1 MDIPHSNHYLAL
13 SGGVGGAKLVLGLS
27 GVLAPDQMTVV
38 ANTGDDFEHLG
49 LNICPDID
57 TVLYTL
63 ADWNNKELG
72 WGQAEESWNFLAALK
87 RLGVEDWFS
96 LGDRDMAT
104 HILRTQLLGAGAS
117 LSEVIEQLSAKMN
130 IAHRIVPMTDERVRT
145 QVHCR
150 DQRTLS
156 FQHYFVRDR
165 CQPEVTGF
173 EFSGIDKA
181 RPSAGFSAAL
191 ASPLSAVI
199 ICPSNPFV
207 SVAPILEIPGVVAQ
221 LQAAKVPV
229 VVVSNIVGGE
239 AIKGPAAKMMSELG
253 MPQTALGVAQHYVEQ
268 YGDLVKGFVLDTA
281 DAALEEEVNA
291 LGLATIVTKSVMLKL
306 HDKIELAK
314 QTLAFASTLEA

>member
-27 GVLAPDQMTVV
+27 RVLAPDQMTVV
-38 ANTGDDFEHLG
+38 TNTGDDFEHLG

-87 RLGVEDWFS
+87 RLGGEDWFS

-253 MPQTALGVAQHYVEQ
+253 MPQTALVVAQYYVEQ

-291 LGLATIVTKSVMLKL
+291 LGLATIVTKSVMLTL
-306 HDKIELAK
+306 YDKIELAK

>member
-87 RLGVEDWFS
+87 RLGGEDWFS

-253 MPQTALGVAQHYVEQ
+253 MPQTALGVAQHYVDQ

>member
-1 MDIPHSNHYLAL
+1 MDNPDSNHYLAL

-27 GVLAPDQMTVV
+27 KVLSPDQLTVV

-49 LNICPDID
+49 LSICPDID

-72 WGQAEESWNFLAALK
+72 WGQSEESWNFLAALK
-87 RLGVEDWFS
+87 RLGGEDWFS

-104 HILRTQLLGAGAS
+104 HILRTQLLGSGAS
-117 LSEVIEQLSAKMN
+117 LSEVIERLCAKMN
-130 IAHRIVPMTDERVRT
+130 IAHRIVPMTDEQVRT

-150 DQRTLS
+150 DEGTLS

-181 RPSAGFSAAL
+181 TPSEGFSAAL
-191 ASPLSAVI
+191 AGPLSAVV

-207 SVAPILEIPGVVAQ
+207 SVAPILEIPGVEDQ
-221 LQAAKVPV
+221 LRSARVPV
-229 VVVSNIVGGE
+229 VVISNIVGGE
-239 AIKGPAAKMMSELG
+239 AIKGPAAKMMTELG
-253 MPQTALGVAQHYVEQ
+253 MPQTAVGVARHYVEQ

-281 DAALEEEVNA
+281 DAALEEEVAA
-291 LGLATIVTKSVMLKL
+291 LGLATIVTKSVMLTL

-314 QTLAFASTLEA
+314 QTLAFASTLEG

>member
-1 MDIPHSNHYLAL
+1 METPHSNHYLAL

-27 GVLAPDQMTVV
+27 CVLAPDQMTVV

-49 LNICPDID
+49 LNICPDVD

-72 WGQAEESWNFLAALK
+72 WGQAEESWNFLGALK
-87 RLGVEDWFS
+87 RLGGEDWFS

-145 QVHCR
+145 QVHCT

-181 RPSAGFSAAL
+181 RPSAGFSAVL
-191 ASPLSAVI
+191 ARPLSAVI

-221 LQAAKVPV
+221 LRAARVPV
-229 VVVSNIVGGE
+229 VVISNIVGGE

-268 YGDLVKGFVLDTA
+268 YGGLVKGFVLDTA
-281 DAALEEEVNA
+281 DSALEKEVNA
-291 LGLATIVTKSVMLKL
+291 LGLATIVTKSVMLTL
-306 HDKIELAK
+306 HDKTELAK
-314 QTLAFASTLEA
+314 QTLAFVSTLEA

>member
-27 GVLAPDQMTVV
+27 EVLSPDQMTVV

-63 ADWNNKELG
+63 ADWSNKELG

-87 RLGVEDWFS
+87 RLGGEDWFS

-104 HILRTQLLGAGAS
+104 HILRSQLLGAGAS

-181 RPSAGFSAAL
+181 RPSAGFSSAL

>member
-63 ADWNNKELG
+63 ADWNNKKLG

-87 RLGVEDWFS
+87 RLGGEDWFS

-150 DQRTLS
+150 DHRTLS

-181 RPSAGFSAAL
+181 LPSAGFSAAL

-221 LQAAKVPV
+221 LQAARVPV
-229 VVVSNIVGGE
+229 VVISNIVGGE

-281 DAALEEEVNA
+281 DSALEKEVNA
-291 LGLATIVTKSVMLKL
+291 LGLATIVTKSVMLTL
-306 HDKIELAK
+306 HDKTELAK

>member
-1 MDIPHSNHYLAL
+1 MEIPHSNHYLAL

-27 GVLAPDQMTVV
+27 EALSPDQMTVV

-87 RLGVEDWFS
+87 RLGGEDWFS

-104 HILRTQLLGAGAS
+104 HILRTQLLGAGS
-117 LSEVIEQLSAKMN
+117 PLSEVIEQLSLKMN
-130 IAHRIVPMTDERVRT
+130 IAHRVVPMTDERVRT

-150 DQRTLS
+150 DQHTLS

-191 ASPLSAVI
+191 ARPLSAVI

-221 LQAAKVPV
+221 LRAARVPV
-229 VVVSNIVGGE
+229 VVISNIVGGV

-253 MPQTALGVAQHYVEQ
+253 MPQTALGVAQHYVER

-281 DAALEEEVNA
+281 DAALEEEVGA
-291 LGLATIVTKSVMLKL
+291 LGLATIVTKSVMLTL
-306 HDKIELAK
+306 HDKTELAK
-314 QTLAFASTLEA
+314 QTMAFAATLEA

>member
-27 GVLAPDQMTVV
+27 GLLAPDQMTVV

-87 RLGVEDWFS
+87 RLGGEDWFS

-253 MPQTALGVAQHYVEQ
+253 MPQTALGVAQHY
-268 YGDLVKGFVLDTA
+268 D
-281 DAALEEEVNA
+281 
-291 LGLATIVTKSVMLKL
+291 
-306 HDKIELAK
+306 
-314 QTLAFASTLEA
+314 

>member
-87 RLGVEDWFS
+87 RLGGENWFS

-104 HILRTQLLGAGAS
+104 HILRTQLLGAGSS

-221 LQAAKVPV
+221 LHAARVPV
-229 VVVSNIVGGE
+229 VVISNIVGGE

-281 DAALEEEVNA
+281 DSALEKEVNA
-291 LGLATIVTKSVMLKL
+291 LGLATIVTKSVMLTL
-306 HDKIELAK
+306 YDKIELAK

>member
-1 MDIPHSNHYLAL
+1 MDIPDSNHYLAL

-27 GVLAPDQMTVV
+27 EVLAPGQMTVV

-49 LNICPDID
+49 LSICPDID

-87 RLGVEDWFS
+87 RLGGEDWFS

-104 HILRTQLLGAGAS
+104 HILRTQLLGSGAS
-117 LSEVIEQLSAKMN
+117 LSEVIERLSAKMN

-145 QVHCR
+145 HVHCR
-150 DQRTLS
+150 DQGTLS

-173 EFSGIDKA
+173 EFTGIDKA
-181 RPSAGFSAAL
+181 TPSEGFSTAL
-191 ASPLSAVI
+191 AGPLTAVI

-207 SVAPILEIPGVVAQ
+207 SVAPILEVPGVVDQ
-221 LQAAKVPV
+221 LRAARVPV
-229 VVVSNIVGGE
+229 VVISNIVGGE
-239 AIKGPAAKMMSELG
+239 AIKGPAAKMMTELG
-253 MPQTALGVAQHYVEQ
+253 MPRTALGVARHYVEQ

-281 DAALEEEVNA
+281 DVALEDEVAA
-291 LGLATIVTKSVMLKL
+291 LGLATIVTKSVMLTL
-306 HDKIELAK
+306 QDKTELAK
-314 QTLAFASTLEA
+314 QTLAFASSLEA

>member
-63 ADWNNKELG
+63 ADWNNKEFG

-87 RLGVEDWFS
+87 RLGGENWFS

-104 HILRTQLLGAGAS
+104 HILRTQLLGAGSS

-221 LQAAKVPV
+221 LHAARVPV
-229 VVVSNIVGGE
+229 VVISNIVGGE

-281 DAALEEEVNA
+281 DSALEKEVNA
-291 LGLATIVTKSVMLKL
+291 LGLATIVTKSVMLTL
-306 HDKIELAK
+306 YDKTELAK

>member
-1 MDIPHSNHYLAL
+1 MDIPHATHYLAL

-27 GVLAPDQMTVV
+27 EVLEPEQLTVV

-63 ADWNNKELG
+63 ADLNNKELG

-87 RLGVEDWFS
+87 RLGGEDWFS

-104 HILRTQLLGAGAS
+104 HILRTQLLGSGAS
-117 LSEVIEQLSAKMN
+117 LSEVIDHLSAKMN

-145 QVHCR
+145 QVNCR
-150 DQRTLS
+150 DQSALS

-173 EFSGIDKA
+173 EFAGIDKA
-181 RPSAGFSAAL
+181 RPSKGFSTAL
-191 ASPLSAVI
+191 AGPLAAVI

-207 SVAPILEIPGVVAQ
+207 SVAPILEIPGVADQ
-221 LQAAKVPV
+221 LRAARVPV
-229 VVVSNIVGGE
+229 VVISNIVGGE
-239 AIKGPAAKMMSELG
+239 AIKGPAAKMMTELG
-253 MPQTALGVAQHYVEQ
+253 MPRTALGVARHYVEQ
-268 YGDLVKGFVLDTA
+268 YGGLVKGFVLDTA
-281 DAALEEEVNA
+281 DAALEEEVAA
-291 LGLATIVTKSVMLKL
+291 LGLATIVTKSVMVTL
-306 HDKIELAK
+306 HDKTELAK
-314 QTLAFASTLEA
+314 ETLAFASTLEA

>member
-87 RLGVEDWFS
+87 RLGGENWFS

-104 HILRTQLLGAGAS
+104 HILRTQLLGAGSS

-221 LQAAKVPV
+221 LHAARVPV
-229 VVVSNIVGGE
+229 VVISNIVGGE

>member
-27 GVLAPDQMTVV
+27 EVLSPDQMTVV

-63 ADWNNKELG
+63 ADWSNKELG

-87 RLGVEDWFS
+87 RLGGEDWFS

-104 HILRTQLLGAGAS
+104 HILRSQLLGAGAS

-181 RPSAGFSAAL
+181 RPSAGFSSAL

-207 SVAPILEIPGVVAQ
+207 SVAPIVEIPGVVAQ
-221 LQAAKVPV
+221 LQAARVPV
-229 VVVSNIVGGE
+229 VVISNIVGGE

-281 DAALEEEVNA
+281 DSALEKEVNA
-291 LGLATIVTKSVMLKL
+291 LGLATIVTKSVMLTL
-306 HDKIELAK
+306 YDKIELAK

>member
-87 RLGVEDWFS
+87 RLGGENWFS

-104 HILRTQLLGAGAS
+104 HILRTQLLGAGSS

>member
-87 RLGVEDWFS
+87 RLGGENWFS

-104 HILRTQLLGAGAS
+104 HILRTQLLGAGSS

-150 DQRTLS
+150 DQRTLT

-281 DAALEEEVNA
+281 DSALEKEVNA

>member
-27 GVLAPDQMTVV
+27 RVLAPDQMTVV
-38 ANTGDDFEHLG
+38 TNTGDDFEHLG

-87 RLGVEDWFS
+87 RLGGEDWFS

-221 LQAAKVPV
+221 LHAARVPV
-229 VVVSNIVGGE
+229 VVISNIVGGE

>member
-1 MDIPHSNHYLAL
+1 
-13 SGGVGGAKLVLGLS
+13 
-27 GVLAPDQMTVV
+27 
-38 ANTGDDFEHLG
+38 
-49 LNICPDID
+49 
-57 TVLYTL
+57 
-63 ADWNNKELG
+63 
-72 WGQAEESWNFLAALK
+72 
-87 RLGVEDWFS
+87 
-96 LGDRDMAT
+96 MAT

-117 LSEVIEQLSAKMN
+117 LSEVIERLSAKMN

-221 LQAAKVPV
+221 LQAARVPV
-229 VVVSNIVGGE
+229 VVISNIVGGE

-291 LGLATIVTKSVMLKL
+291 LGLATIVTKSVMLTL
-306 HDKIELAK
+306 YDKIELAK

>member
-87 RLGVEDWFS
+87 RLGGEDWFS

-117 LSEVIEQLSAKMN
+117 LSEVIERLSAKMN

-173 EFSGIDKA
+173 EFTGIDKA

-253 MPQTALGVAQHYVEQ
+253 MPQTALGVAEHYVEQ

-291 LGLATIVTKSVMLKL
+291 LGLATIVTKSVMLTL
-306 HDKIELAK
+306 YDKTELAK

>member
-87 RLGVEDWFS
+87 RLGGENWFS

-104 HILRTQLLGAGAS
+104 HILRTQLLGAGSS

-221 LQAAKVPV
+221 LQAARVPV
-229 VVVSNIVGGE
+229 VVISNIVGGE

-281 DAALEEEVNA
+281 DSALEKEVNA
-291 LGLATIVTKSVMLKL
+291 LGLATIVTKSVMLTL
-306 HDKIELAK
+306 YDKIELAK

>member
-1 MDIPHSNHYLAL
+1 MKTPQSNHYLAL

-27 GVLAPDQMTVV
+27 AVLEPDQLTVV

-87 RLGVEDWFS
+87 RLGGEGWFS

-104 HILRTQLLGAGAS
+104 HILRTLLLDAGAS
-117 LSEVIEQLSAKMN
+117 LSEVIERLSAKMN
-130 IAHRIVPMTDERVRT
+130 IAHRIVPMTDEQVRT

-150 DQRTLS
+150 EQGTLS

-173 EFSGIDKA
+173 EFTGIDKA
-181 RPSAGFSAAL
+181 RFKRPVEPGDQL
-191 ASPLSAVI
+191 I
-199 ICPSNPFV
+199 IEVKIERRIQNMWKCS
-207 SVAPILEIPGVVAQ
+207 GT
-221 LQAAKVPV
+221 AKVEG
-229 VVVSNIVGGE
+229 NL
-239 AIKGPAAKMMSELG
+239 ACRTEL
-253 MPQTALGVAQHYVEQ
+253 MFTYK
-268 YGDLVKGFVLDTA
+268 DL
-281 DAALEEEVNA
+281 
-291 LGLATIVTKSVMLKL
+291 
-306 HDKIELAK
+306 
-314 QTLAFASTLEA
+314 

>member
-27 GVLAPDQMTVV
+27 GILEPDQLTVV

-49 LNICPDID
+49 LNICPDLD

-72 WGQAEESWNFLAALK
+72 WGQAQESWNFLAALK
-87 RLGVEDWFS
+87 RLGGEDWFS

-104 HILRTQLLGAGAS
+104 HILRTQLLRSGAS
-117 LSEVIEQLSAKMN
+117 LSEVIEHLSTKMN
-130 IAHRIVPMTDERVRT
+130 IAHRIVPMTDEPVRT

-150 DQRTLS
+150 DRGTLS

-173 EFSGIDKA
+173 EFEGIGKA
-181 RPSAGFSAAL
+181 RPSEGFAAAL
-191 ASPLSAVI
+191 AGPLSAVI

-207 SVAPILEIPGVVAQ
+207 SVAPILEIPGVVDQ
-221 LQAAKVPV
+221 LRAARVPV
-229 VVVSNIVGGE
+229 VVISNIVGGE
-239 AIKGPAAKMMSELG
+239 AIKGPAAKMMTELG
-253 MPQTALGVAQHYVEQ
+253 MPQTALGVARHYVEQ

-281 DAALEEEVNA
+281 DAALEEEVAA
-291 LGLATIVTKSVMLKL
+291 LGLATIVTKSVMLTL
-306 HDKIELAK
+306 HDKTELAE
-314 QTLAFASTLEA
+314 QTLAFVSTLEA

>member
-27 GVLAPDQMTVV
+27 GVLEPDQLTVV

-49 LNICPDID
+49 LKICPDID

-87 RLGVEDWFS
+87 RLGGEDWFS

-104 HILRTQLLGAGAS
+104 HILRTQLLDSGAS
-117 LSEVIEQLSAKMN
+117 LSEVIERLSAKMN
-130 IAHRIVPMTDERVRT
+130 IAHRIVPMTDEQVRT
-145 QVHCR
+145 HVHCR
-150 DQRTLS
+150 NQGTLS

-173 EFSGIDKA
+173 EFTGIEKA
-181 RPSAGFSAAL
+181 TPSEGFSAAL
-191 ASPLSAVI
+191 AGPLAAVI

-207 SVAPILEIPGVVAQ
+207 SVAPILDIPGVADQ
-221 LQAAKVPV
+221 LRAARVPV
-229 VVVSNIVGGE
+229 VVISNIVGGE
-239 AIKGPAAKMMSELG
+239 AIKGPAAKMMTELG
-253 MPQTALGVAQHYVEQ
+253 MPQTALGVARHYVEQ
-268 YGDLVKGFVLDTA
+268 YGDLVTGFVLDTA
-281 DAALEEEVNA
+281 DAALEEEVAA
-291 LGLATIVTKSVMLKL
+291 LGLATIVTKSVMLTL
-306 HDKIELAK
+306 HDKTELAR
-314 QTLAFASTLEA
+314 QTLAFASTLET

>member
-87 RLGVEDWFS
+87 RLGGENWFS

-221 LQAAKVPV
+221 LQAARVPV
-229 VVVSNIVGGE
+229 VVISNIVGGE

-253 MPQTALGVAQHYVEQ
+253 MPQTTLGVAQHYVEQ

-281 DAALEEEVNA
+281 DSALEKEVNA
-291 LGLATIVTKSVMLKL
+291 LGLATIVTKSVMLTL
-306 HDKIELAK
+306 YDKIELAK

>member
-1 MDIPHSNHYLAL
+1 MKIPQSNHYLAL

-27 GVLAPDQMTVV
+27 GVLAPDQLTVV

-87 RLGVEDWFS
+87 RLGGEGWFS

-104 HILRTQLLGAGAS
+104 HILRTQLLDAGAT
-117 LSEVIEQLSAKMN
+117 LSEVIDRLSAKMN
-130 IAHRIVPMTDERVRT
+130 ISHRIVPMSDEQVRT

-150 DQRTLS
+150 EQGTLS

-173 EFSGIDKA
+173 EFAGIDKS
-181 RPSAGFSAAL
+181 RPSPGFSAAL
-191 ASPLSAVI
+191 AGPLSAVI

-207 SVAPILEIPGVVAQ
+207 SVAPILEIPGVVDQ
-221 LQAAKVPV
+221 LRAARVPV
-229 VVVSNIVGGE
+229 VVISNIVGGE
-239 AIKGPAAKMMSELG
+239 AIKGPAAKMMNELG
-253 MPQTALGVAQHYVEQ
+253 MPQTALGVAQHYVER
-268 YGDLVKGFVLDTA
+268 YGGLVRGFVLDTA

-291 LGLATIVTKSVMLKL
+291 LGLETIVTKSVMLTL
-306 HDKIELAK
+306 QDKTELAK
-314 QTLAFASTLEA
+314 QTLAFAATLEG

>member
-87 RLGVEDWFS
+87 RLGGENWFS

-104 HILRTQLLGAGAS
+104 HILRTQLLGAGSS

-221 LQAAKVPV
+221 LHAARVPV
-229 VVVSNIVGGE
+229 VVISNIVGGE

-253 MPQTALGVAQHYVEQ
+253 MPQTALGVAQHYVDQ

-281 DAALEEEVNA
+281 DSALEKEVNA
-291 LGLATIVTKSVMLKL
+291 LGLATIVTKSVMLTL
-306 HDKIELAK
+306 YDKTELAK

>member
-72 WGQAEESWNFLAALK
+72 WGQDEESWNFLAALK
-87 RLGVEDWFS
+87 RLGGEDWFS

>member
-87 RLGVEDWFS
+87 RLGGENWFS

-150 DQRTLS
+150 DQRRLS

-221 LQAAKVPV
+221 LQAARVPV
-229 VVVSNIVGGE
+229 VVISNIVGGE

-281 DAALEEEVNA
+281 DSALEKEVNA
-291 LGLATIVTKSVMLKL
+291 LGLATIVTKSVMLTL
-306 HDKIELAK
+306 YDKIELAK

>member
-1 MDIPHSNHYLAL
+1 MDIPDSNHYLAL

-27 GVLAPDQMTVV
+27 QVLAPDQMTVV

-49 LNICPDID
+49 LSICPDID

-87 RLGVEDWFS
+87 RLGGEDWFS

-104 HILRTQLLGAGAS
+104 HILRTQLLGSGAS
-117 LSEVIEQLSAKMN
+117 LSEVIEQLSSKMD
-130 IAHRIVPMTDERVRT
+130 ITHKIVPMTDQQVRT
-145 QVHCR
+145 HVHCR
-150 DQRTLS
+150 DLGTLS

-173 EFSGIDKA
+173 EFTGIDKA
-181 RPSAGFSAAL
+181 TPSEGFSAAL
-191 ASPLSAVI
+191 AGPLSAVI

-207 SVAPILEIPGVVAQ
+207 SVAPILEIPGVAGQ
-221 LQAAKVPV
+221 LRAARVPV
-229 VVVSNIVGGE
+229 VVISNIVGGE
-239 AIKGPAAKMMSELG
+239 AIKGPAAKMMTELG
-253 MPQTALGVAQHYVEQ
+253 MPQTALGVARHYVEQ

-281 DAALEEEVNA
+281 DAALEGEVAA
-291 LGLATIVTKSVMLKL
+291 LGLATIVTKSVMLTL
-306 HDKIELAK
+306 QDKTELAK
-314 QTLAFASTLEA
+314 QTLAFASSLEA